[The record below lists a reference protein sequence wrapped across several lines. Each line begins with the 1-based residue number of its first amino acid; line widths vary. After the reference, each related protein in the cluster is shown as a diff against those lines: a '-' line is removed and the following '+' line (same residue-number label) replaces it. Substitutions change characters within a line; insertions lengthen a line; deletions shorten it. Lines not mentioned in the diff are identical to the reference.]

1 MKKLIGVMLV
11 AVAGAAVF
19 AAPAFRV
26 DVNGARKEGKVRL
39 EPVAGEQMKVMA
51 PSFRPEAERVNYVT
65 AYSAAPLKAG
75 EWTECTFSFRAADG
89 GRVTLEMGG
98 QWAQNKDA
106 REWVLVGPVKVNG
119 EVLPNSDYAKTY
131 KAGNGRT
138 MPSGY
143 WLAGVSEIVPGAGP
157 DGKAAIRTNHDNRFY
172 RVLVVEPGK
181 TYTVSAMVKPAE

>member
-1 MKKLIGVMLV
+1 MSRS
-11 AVAGAAVF
+11 
-19 AAPAFRV
+19 PA
-26 DVNGARKEGKVRL
+26 N
-39 EPVAGEQMKVMA
+39 PMKVMA
-51 PSFRPEAERVNYVT
+51 PSFRPEAERVNHVT

-75 EWTECTFSFRAADG
+75 EWTECTFSFRAADA

-172 RVLVVEPGK
+172 RVLEVEAGK
-181 TYTVSAMVKPAE
+181 NYTVSAMVKPAELTGREEKRGRAGSSLE